1 MRFIHGL
8 SARISAASL
17 LALVLVVLVANQF
30 SATQSRERSG
40 QQLEAAAAAIVA
52 RLQLGLIEPV
62 WNLNTEQ
69 ATKLVAVEFN
79 FPGLLAA
86 EVADTS
92 GSRMVALARESED
105 AGAESVQP
113 FEQAPEEGSFY
124 LARTATLEREGE
136 AIGEIRI
143 WLSERTIR
151 EQLVEV
157 QRSDLIKFAG
167 VGLALVLILNLL
179 LRAWVTRPLGQMSG
193 VISKLLDLKPGEP
206 LDAVSASKNA
216 LMRRYGSSR
225 SETGDLAR
233 SLDRFVALFG
243 ELKSTTDAA
252 QRAGRG
258 LACASANLM
267 LLDRNGRL
275 VLLNEA
281 FARYLESQPGVSAR
295 LSANGPPA
303 EGIDLQTVLADWLG
317 EPLSALREATRRELE
332 IGPRHGQLDVAPV
345 ASGSGE
351 RIGYV
356 VQWHDMTEALQRQAV
371 ERRITGELSR
381 AVAAASAG
389 DLSARIDAGG
399 AEGVLA
405 ELAKGVNRLLD
416 SFDGT
421 LRRIQELH
429 AALSEGRLDFRLHAP
444 EWTGVF
450 ASVRDNANHTIREL
464 GELVATLREAARA
477 VSSGASEI
485 RAGTDELSRRIEQQA
500 SSLEESSAAMRDM
513 TRSVV
518 ENERDSS
525 DASKQS
531 NAAEEA
537 ARRGGEAVE
546 RMQARMDEI
555 GKGSKRIMEI
565 VGLIDDIAFQTNL
578 LALNAAVEAAR
589 AGEMG
594 RGFAVVA
601 TEVRALAKRAAD
613 NAKDI
618 RALLSSSDGEV
629 RQGIELTAG
638 LSRVIAEI
646 SEGVGRSATLART
659 IAEAT
664 RGQAE
669 GIRQVE
675 AAIGDL
681 DGITQQNSA
690 IAEQTAAAS
699 ASLDDQAAGVMQL
712 LSRFR
717 VGGAADQQG

>member
-1 MRFIHGL
+1 MRWIHGL

-17 LALVLVVLVANQF
+17 LALVLVVLIANQF
-30 SATQSRERSG
+30 SASQSRQRMG
-40 QQLEAAAAAIVA
+40 AQLEDSAGAIMA

-79 FPGLLAA
+79 FAGLLAA
-86 EVADTS
+86 EVVDTS
-92 GSRMVALARESED
+92 GNRMVALAREHED
-105 AGAESVQP
+105 ADAESVQGM
-113 FEQAPEEGSFY
+113 EQAPAEGAFF
-124 LARTATLEREGE
+124 LARSAALEREGE
-136 AIGEIRI
+136 AIGEVRI

-151 EQLVEV
+151 EELAVV
-157 QRSDLIKFAG
+157 QRSDLLKFG
-167 VGLALVLILNLL
+167 SVGLALVLILNLL
-179 LRAWVTRPLGQMSG
+179 LRSWVTRPLGQMSG
-193 VISKLLDLKPGEP
+193 VISKLLELKPGES
-206 LDAVSASKNA
+206 LDAVTASKNA
-216 LMRRYGSSR
+216 LMRRYGGNR
-225 SETGDLAR
+225 SETGHLAR

-243 ELKSTTDAA
+243 ELKVTTDAA

-267 LLDRNGRL
+267 LLDQQGRL
-275 VLLNEA
+275 VLLNDA
-281 FARYLESQPGVSAR
+281 FARYLEAQPGVAGQ
-295 LSANGPPA
+295 LGAEAAPA
-303 EGIDLQTVLADWLG
+303 EGLELQAVLSGWLG
-317 EPLSALREATRRELE
+317 EPLSALQGATQRELE

-345 ASGSGE
+345 AGSGGE
-351 RIGYV
+351 RVGYV
-356 VQWHDMTEALQRQAV
+356 VQWHDMTEALQRQAI

-381 AVAAASAG
+381 AVAAAIAG

-405 ELAKGVNRLLD
+405 ELARGVNRLLD
-416 SFDGT
+416 AFDGT

-429 AALSEGRLDFRLHAP
+429 AALSEGRLDFRLQAP
-444 EWTGVF
+444 EWKGVF
-450 ASVRDNANHTIREL
+450 ASVRDNANATM
-464 GELVATLREAARA
+464 GELAELVLTLREAARA

-500 SSLEESSAAMRDM
+500 ASLEESSAAMRDM
-513 TRSVV
+513 TQSVLN
-518 ENERDSS
+518 NERDSK
-525 DASKQS
+525 DASTQS
-531 NAAEEA
+531 NAAEAA

-546 RMQARMDEI
+546 RMQTRMAEI
-555 GKGSKRIMEI
+555 GKGSRRIMEI

-618 RALLSSSDGEV
+618 RTLLSSSDGEV

-638 LSRVIAEI
+638 LSKVIADI
-646 SEGVGRSATLART
+646 SEGVGRSASLART

-664 RGQAE
+664 SGQSE

-699 ASLDDQAAGVMQL
+699 ASLDDQAAGVMQM

-717 VGGAADQQG
+717 LGAADRQG

>member
-1 MRFIHGL
+1 MRWIHGL
-8 SARISAASL
+8 SARVSAASV
-17 LALVLVVLVANQF
+17 LALVVVVLVANQF
-30 SATQSRERSG
+30 SAAHSRQRSG
-40 QQLEAAAAAIVA
+40 QQLESAAAAIVA

-86 EVADTS
+86 QVVDTS
-92 GSRMVALARESED
+92 GGNVVALARQHED
-105 AGAESVQP
+105 AAADSVQP
-113 FEQAPEEGSFY
+113 LEGAPAEGSVF
-124 LARTATLEREGE
+124 LARSAALEREGE

-151 EQLVEV
+151 EELAEV
-157 QRSDLIKFAG
+157 QRSDLIKFAS

-193 VISKLLDLKPGEP
+193 VISKLLDLRPGEA
-206 LDAVSASKNA
+206 LDAVTASKNA
-216 LMRRYGSSR
+216 LMRRYGGNR
-225 SETGDLAR
+225 SETGHLAR

-243 ELKSTTDAA
+243 ELKTTTDTA

-267 LLDRNGRL
+267 LLDQAGRL
-275 VLLNEA
+275 VLLNDA
-281 FARYLESQPGVSAR
+281 FARYLEAQPGFAAQLGATGALV
-295 LSANGPPA
+295 
-303 EGIDLQTVLADWLG
+303 EGVDLQPALSQCLG
-317 EPLSALREATRRELE
+317 ESLPTLRAAIRCERE

-345 ASGSGE
+345 AGSSGE
-351 RIGYV
+351 RVGYV
-356 VQWHDMTEALQRQAV
+356 VQWYDMTEALQQQAA

-399 AEGVLA
+399 AQGVLA
-405 ELAKGVNRLLD
+405 ELAQGVNRLLD
-416 SFDGT
+416 SFDAT

-444 EWTGVF
+444 GWTGVF
-450 ASVRDNANHTIREL
+450 ASVRDNANATIGQL
-464 GELVATLREAARA
+464 AELVATLREAARA

-513 TRSVV
+513 TRSVLG
-518 ENERDSS
+518 NERDSR
-525 DASKQS
+525 DASAQS

-537 ARRGGEAVE
+537 ARRGGAAVE

-638 LSRVIAEI
+638 LARVIAEI
-646 SEGVGRSATLART
+646 SEGVGRSAALART

-664 RGQAE
+664 SSQAE

-681 DGITQQNSA
+681 DSITQQNSA

-699 ASLDDQAAGVMQL
+699 ASLDDQAAGVMQM

-717 VGGAADQQG
+717 LGDEQTRG